1 MPASDPHFMQIEII
15 TDRAG
20 FEALREPWAHLQ
32 DRVADTSVFMTW
44 EWQYFWWKHYGDGH
58 ELRLLVVRHAGS
70 VVGIMPLY
78 LQSRRVLRL
87 MPVKIL
93 RNVGTGG
100 DTSPDYLDPLIE
112 PAHADEIAEILVQK
126 ILDKSLA
133 YDQLLLADF
142 MPASVFAEAL
152 RQQLGPK
159 TTERCQSVSARI
171 YFITLPDSWT
181 AYLESLSGDR
191 RNVIRRFR
199 RKIEALPAARL
210 FTWQDPATLD
220 SGIDRL
226 IELHLKRWINRSGSH
241 AFSSNAYV
249 GFHREVMHAAME
261 KGWLRLFCIEADG
274 QILAMLYCYRYRDR
288 MYYFQGGFDPAM
300 SKLRP
305 GLVLMGHAIE
315 QAILEGTGTYDM
327 LRGEYEFKTHWAKE
341 RHETAQIAVSRIT
354 PAGLTWH
361 LRTEVLPALK
371 KRFVSGNVSRLPT
384 VAMAAAD

>member
-1 MPASDPHFMQIEII
+1 MQIDII

-20 FEALREPWAHLQ
+20 FEALREPWARLQ
-32 DRVADTSVFMTW
+32 DRIPDTSVFMTW
-44 EWQYFWWKHYGDGH
+44 EWQHLWWKHYGDGQ
-58 ELRLLVVRHAGS
+58 ELRLLVVRDAGI

-78 LQSRRVLRL
+78 LQNRRVLRL
-87 MPVKIL
+87 VPVKIL

-100 DTSPDYLDPLIE
+100 DTAPDYLDPLID
-112 PAHADEIAEILVQK
+112 PAQADEIADVLVQA

-142 MPASVFAEAL
+142 IPESAFARTL
-152 RQQLGPK
+152 RKHLG
-159 TTERCQSVSARI
+159 TTDARRRESVSARI
-171 YFITLPDSWT
+171 SFITLPESWDD
-181 AYLESLSGDR
+181 YLAGLSGDR

-199 RKIEALPAARL
+199 RKLEVLPAAR
-210 FTWQDPATLD
+210 FYTWQDPATLD
-220 SGIDRL
+220 RGIDRL
-226 IELHLKRWINRSGSH
+226 IELHLKRWTNRSDSH
-241 AFSSNAYV
+241 AFSSKAYV

-261 KGWLRLFCIEADG
+261 KGWLRLFCIEAEG
-274 QILAMLYCYRYRDR
+274 QIMAMLYCYRYRDR

-315 QAILEGTGTYDM
+315 QAILEGTRTFDM

-361 LRTEVLPALK
+361 LRTEILPALK
-371 KRFVSGNVSRLPT
+371 KRFASGNASRLPS